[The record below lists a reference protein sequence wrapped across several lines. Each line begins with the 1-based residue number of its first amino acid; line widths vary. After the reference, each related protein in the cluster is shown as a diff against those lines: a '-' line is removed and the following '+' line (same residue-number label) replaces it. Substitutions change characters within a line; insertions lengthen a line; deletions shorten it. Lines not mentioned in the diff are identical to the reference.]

1 VGNPKSEYNNMKQFF
16 KYVLATITGLVA
28 LMLIFF
34 LLFASIVAS
43 SSKGKEV
50 TVKDNSV
57 LHIKL
62 NYMLQDRPHDNPFDQ
77 IAFDLSGGDEAP
89 VGLIDVIQCL
99 EKAKDDDKIK
109 GVFLDLSA
117 LGAGYGKLSEV
128 RNALEDFKSSGK
140 FVYAYGEV
148 FYNQS
153 YYFASVADK
162 IYLNPSG
169 TILFNGLA
177 ADITFMKRTLEK
189 LGVEMQVIKRGK
201 FKGAVEPFVLDE
213 LSPENRR
220 QITDYV
226 ESIYGEMLSG
236 ISKSRDLT
244 IEELRTIANEV
255 SVKSPKDA
263 ERLKLIDGVV
273 YRDNVMTQI
282 QNDLGE
288 EKEPNMLSLSKYNKS
303 RTTSGGKLSKN
314 KIAVVYAS
322 GDIVSGKGGEGQI
335 GSDKFAETLRKLRE
349 NDKVKAVV
357 LRVNSPGGSALAS
370 DVIWRETQLL
380 KAKKPVIVSMG
391 DVAASGGYFI
401 SCGAD
406 SIFAMPN
413 SVTGSIGVFALYPN
427 AEALYEKLGLKTDV
441 VKTSSM
447 ADFGRI
453 DRPLNEQEKEL
464 LDVMIGDVYEQF
476 LGRVTEGRGLD
487 RAHLD
492 TIAQGRV
499 WTGEYAKRLGLIDEF
514 GGLEKAIEVA
524 AYKAGIEDDY
534 ALRAYPKS
542 DNPFEEIFSGFTM
555 SSIKNKIVKE
565 ELGEYYSVYNK
576 MERLKS
582 LTGIQALMPF
592 DINLN

>member
-1 VGNPKSEYNNMKQFF
+1 MKQFF